1 MALLSSSVITDAVY
15 MPDGSVT
22 MTTIVMIIQM
32 RGTAV
37 SAYRFALL
45 CTVPCSLATLAH
57 GPISCSHKLLLLLL
71 LLLLRRKLGRVYF
84 RKDFWDFNW
93 RQK

>member
-1 MALLSSSVITDAVY
+1 MALLSSSVIMDAVY

-37 SAYRFALL
+37 SAYRVALL
-45 CTVPCSLATLAH
+45 CTVSCSLATLETRIFLSFTR
-57 GPISCSHKLLLLLL
+57 PHKL
-71 LLLLRRKLGRVYF
+71 Y
-84 RKDFWDFNW
+84 
-93 RQK
+93 